1 MAYVQTFNTRRKEED
16 TNPYGGFT
24 TTANA
29 GVSDQNAL
37 SPETGLLK
45 DTSGGKLANAQSG
58 GSGRFVNLQNYLDA
72 NKQQAVGLS
81 QGVGQHI
88 AGEVDKANTDLQTA
102 TNTYK
107 ADVAKNTKAY
117 DQNVV
122 SNVIANPNAAANAEN
137 VRKFQDLASGA
148 YAGPTVST
156 TGTFDPAISAV
167 REAQTAGE
175 NVKNA
180 GGQVALLKGM
190 STDRPYTTGGYN
202 FNQLLLQNNDLARQN
217 ITESGKLANPLQ
229 QNLTNAFTGA
239 AEATTAAQL
248 NNMRV
253 ADQARAAVA
262 AETTRLEQ
270 KWKEDALAMDAANQ
284 AHSDELMNKL
294 ANLGTGGND
303 QYAAA
308 DAAAA
313 KWKENQYIR
322 ETLSQMANA
331 QWKSHTST
339 KVGNALDA
347 EVNKYRQ
354 QATSGT
360 ISVNTGDDTSMFSDQ
375 DMKDLGMTRAQ
386 MSNLL
391 RSRQRVI
398 NMGGTATDLSQWM
411 APYIN
416 TTTAAGAATSEDANR
431 YNNLNLLIGQAPT
444 QNVSQAALDAAKAD
458 KTIFSSKEAYVRM
471 QTEMNTIQAQ
481 QQAKWAKEQELKA
494 AQMVADAQKA
504 AAKAQMTASLITA
517 GLMLVFQFF
526 SDENLKTDI
535 KEMSGDD
542 ITNILNDLTGAK

>member
-16 TNPYGGFT
+16 TNPYGGFS

-81 QGVGQHI
+81 QDVGQHI

-107 ADVAKNTKAY
+107 ADVAKNTKSY

-156 TGTFDPAISAV
+156 TGTFDPAVSAV

-175 NVKNA
+175 NMKNA

-217 ITESGKLANPLQ
+217 ITEAGKLANPLQ

-248 NNMRV
+248 NNMQV
-253 ADQARAAVA
+253 ADQARAAIA

-270 KWKEDALAMDAANQ
+270 KWKEDALAMDAAKQ
-284 AHSDELMNKL
+284 ARSDELMTKL
-294 ANLGTGGND
+294 ASIGNTD
-303 QYAAA
+303 NSQYAAA
-308 DAAAA
+308 DAAVANWKQNEYIKNTLANMSGAA
-313 KWKENQYIR
+313 GGYVGEKLGQEASKYR
-322 ETLSQMANA
+322 TLS
-331 QWKSHTST
+331 S
-339 KVGNALDA
+339 
-347 EVNKYRQ
+347 
-354 QATSGT
+354 SGT
-360 ISVNTGDDTSMFSDQ
+360 INVADAGNTSVFTDQ
-375 DMKDLGMTRAQ
+375 DIADLGLTRAQ
-386 MSNLL
+386 MANLL

-398 NMGGTATDLSQWM
+398 DMGGTATDLSQWM
-411 APYIN
+411 TPYLN

-431 YNNLNLLIGQAPT
+431 YNNLNMLIGQAPT

-494 AQMVADAQKA
+494 AQMIADAQKA
-504 AAKAQMTASLITA
+504 AQKAQMVSSAIMIGIMA
-517 GLMLVFQFF
+517 FAFF
-526 SDENLKTDI
+526 SDENLKTDVT
-535 KEMSGDD
+535 EMSGDD
-542 ITNILNDLTGAK
+542 ITNILNELTGAK